1 MRYALQRRKAVT
13 ALFGEL
19 SPACVYG
26 TKEGYDGN
34 TKWEGSQS
42 WSSKNWE
49 YRTLEDMV
57 REASGDSDKQVIVM
71 GITND
76 AIGYNL
82 PDTIT
87 TKGIITP
94 LIIYNGDGGDEI
106 ANSMLLTLS
115 GKSASDIVKGFGML
129 LDVKAE
135 K

>member
-1 MRYALQRRKAVT
+1 
-13 ALFGEL
+13 
-19 SPACVYG
+19 
-26 TKEGYDGN
+26 
-34 TKWEGSQS
+34 
-42 WSSKNWE
+42 
-49 YRTLEDMV
+49 MV
-57 REASGDSDKQVIVM
+57 REASADEDKQVIVM

-115 GKSASDIVKGFGML
+115 SKSASDIVKGFGAL
-129 LDVKAE
+129 LGVKAE